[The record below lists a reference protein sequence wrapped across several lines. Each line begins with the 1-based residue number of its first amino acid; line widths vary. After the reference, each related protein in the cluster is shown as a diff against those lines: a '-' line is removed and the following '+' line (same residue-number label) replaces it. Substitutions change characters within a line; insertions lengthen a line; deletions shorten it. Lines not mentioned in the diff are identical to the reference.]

1 MEMERRR
8 HTEAVRRTEAE
19 AREGQRQQERRRK
32 HEEPQKEAERAR
44 KGADPVCGIEENETP
59 THYEVLGISAD
70 ATPEQI
76 KKAYR
81 KKAIHCHPDK
91 NPQQEEKANHCM

>member
-8 HTEAVRRTEAE
+8 HKEAVRRTEAE
-19 AREGQRQQERRRK
+19 AREGQYQQESRITY
-32 HEEPQKEAERAR
+32 EEAQKEAERTR
-44 KGADPVCGIEENETP
+44 KGADPVCGIDENETL
-59 THYEVLGISAD
+59 THYEVLGISAE

-81 KKAIHCHPDK
+81 KKAL
-91 NPQQEEKANHCM
+91 Q